1 MFDPSVFENLKVI
14 VEGAFYDL
22 DLEGE
27 LAVIDR
33 HDYVDLAYMS
43 RIFEIS
49 TRLNASNEKTVECTF
64 TLSAGLQSFSSEKL
78 SPKTKRDPGCELKL
92 TFRYINPD
100 HPLRKIHFLKQI
112 WDKGYQYRV
121 FKHTPIGFKHEDS
134 FVTIEIKQE
143 KPVYEDEMEQLHTYV
158 SHIHHILKTE
168 DRH

>member
-100 HPLRKIHFLKQI
+100 HPLRKIHILKQI

>member
-22 DLEGE
+22 DLEGD

-49 TRLNASNEKTVECTF
+49 TRLDASNEKTVECTF

-78 SPKTKRDPGCELKL
+78 SPKTKRDPGCELKI

-100 HPLRKIHFLKQI
+100 HPLRKIHILKQI
-112 WDKGYQYRV
+112 WDKGYHYRV

-143 KPVYEDEMEQLHTYV
+143 KPVYEDEIEQLHTYV
-158 SHIHHILKTE
+158 SQIHHILKTE